1 MIHNVHY
8 PENKRKQKKTKT
20 KTRKKQSTKKVKQKP
35 ETKHPLHSPKGSE
48 REFSNITRGL
58 NP

>member
-1 MIHNVHY
+1 MIHDVQY
-8 PENKRKQKKTKT
+8 PQNKRKQKQKNNK
-20 KTRKKQSTKKVKQKP
+20 KKQSTKKVKQKP

-48 REFSNITRGL
+48 REFSNITRGV